1 MLLSCLLLVG
11 SALPAFAQ
19 KSAETLTLQEAIER
33 ASSFSPKLHS
43 ARAGV
48 DAARGSEVQAG
59 LLPNPTASIEVE
71 NFGGTGSFGGLRDTE
86 TTLSASQ
93 LIELGGKRGAR
104 QDAASAQ
111 RRMAELEADTSRFDL
126 VRDVTIAYFEAIAA
140 EENLKLATELEA
152 TARRALEAVTRRV
165 NAARDPLYQRSR
177 AEVALTN
184 ATISRQHAANAA
196 TAAQQK
202 LAQFWGGTDLADKLA
217 SEAFFVAEP
226 APAFES
232 LEARLRD
239 SPDLRRLDVL
249 KRARAA
255 ELRLA
260 EAGAVPDVTVRAGA
274 RRLQASR
281 DTAFVAGIS
290 IPVPIFNQNQG
301 EITRAGAEV
310 TRAVRDR
317 QQAGLDRAK
326 DLIDAWTQ
334 WRTSWTEGDS
344 LKRKALPDAERAYA
358 QVLAGYRAGAFEYL
372 EVLDTQRT
380 LFETRNAYI
389 AALSRL
395 QAARAQVERLT
406 ATDAAN
412 PEIVP

>member
-1 MLLSCLLLVG
+1 MYQFFLVRACVPVSSYCRVLLSCLLLVG

-202 LAQFWGGTDLADKLA
+202 LA
-217 SEAFFVAEP
+217 
-226 APAFES
+226 
-232 LEARLRD
+232 
-239 SPDLRRLDVL
+239 L